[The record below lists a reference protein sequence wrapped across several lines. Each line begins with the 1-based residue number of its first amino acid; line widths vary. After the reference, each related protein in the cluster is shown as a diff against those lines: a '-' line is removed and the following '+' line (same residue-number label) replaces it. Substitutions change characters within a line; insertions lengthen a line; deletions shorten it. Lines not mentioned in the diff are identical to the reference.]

1 MTNPNTL
8 KVSNSLPNTVKTA
21 QVRQALIIQQHMA
34 ELIEDM
40 MNMFDSRLMLF
51 KASFGILKSKRS
63 HFMDYSPYEE

>member
-1 MTNPNTL
+1 
-8 KVSNSLPNTVKTA
+8 
-21 QVRQALIIQQHMA
+21 MA